1 MYCTVLYCA
10 VLYCTVLQCTALY
23 CAAAGDHLGRLRA
36 GGGHQGLHGRGPDPP
51 RQPRPLPHRY
61 RLVLYCTVL
70 YHNVLYCTNC
80 TLFYTVLLQVQTV
93 RHLLASERAARRWQ
107 GGQQM
112 SSVDNVNQS
121 PPQEGKQ
128 QALIGDPQ
136 YLVNSDTTAHNQD
149 TDPAPAPATN

>member
-1 MYCTVLYCA
+1 MFCTVLY
-10 VLYCTVLQCTALY
+10 YS
-23 CAAAGDHLGRLRA
+23 
-36 GGGHQGLHGRGPDPP
+36 
-51 RQPRPLPHRY
+51 
-61 RLVLYCTVL
+61 
-70 YHNVLYCTNC
+70 VLYCTNC

-93 RHLLASERAARRWQ
+93 RHLLASERATRRWQ

-112 SSVDNVNQS
+112 SCVDNVNQS